1 MHCVVLR
8 KPQKTINRKESEYG
22 SIIKKNNSRCNVS
35 GIGTDTS
42 FFYRANP
49 ADWKQIIAN
58 AHSRVPVR
66 ADLWMEIWRPCR
78 FHIASASFS
87 FIWNACFFPSA
98 TAMAFELITY
108 GAVSGF
114 LYSISKWHCVRALY
128 RCLISAMLAG
138 RIVWGIVQYVQLG
151 LSGGV
156 FTWQIFLT
164 SAFIDAIIGVILQ
177 LILIPCIMVALNRS
191 RLKNFESIEERK
203 IEES

>member
-1 MHCVVLR
+1 
-8 KPQKTINRKESEYG
+8 
-22 SIIKKNNSRCNVS
+22 
-35 GIGTDTS
+35 
-42 FFYRANP
+42 
-49 ADWKQIIAN
+49 
-58 AHSRVPVR
+58 
-66 ADLWMEIWRPCR
+66 
-78 FHIASASFS
+78 
-87 FIWNACFFPSA
+87 
-98 TAMAFELITY
+98 
-108 GAVSGF
+108 
-114 LYSISKWHCVRALY
+114 
-128 RCLISAMLAG
+128 MLAG